1 MSVIISDKI
10 DVPYDEKALNDV
22 EDPELKRVTDYLITL
37 IKFLRKQLS
46 DMADAININS
56 SVTITIVEAATYT
69 VEGTDDILHV
79 RFTNTAAVT
88 ITLPTVQATDSR
100 VIVIKDAD
108 GNAATNNITIET
120 EGSETIDGATNF
132 VMNVDSM
139 SIDIYLID
147 SNWFVY

>member
-1 MSVIISDKI
+1 MSVIVSDKI
-10 DVPYDEKALNDV
+10 DVPYDEEALNDNK
-22 EDPELKRVTDYLITL
+22 DPEVQRLADYIITL
-37 IKFLRKQLS
+37 IKWLRQALFEL
-46 DMADAININS
+46 ADAININS

-79 RFTNTAAVT
+79 RFTSTGTVT
-88 ITLPTVQATDSR
+88 ITLPTVQAVDSR

-139 SIDIYLID
+139 SIDLYLIE
-147 SNWFVY
+147 SNWFVF